1 MRTEKRKGRRGRGRE
16 KKNRLS
22 SFAVIV
28 VMIAF
33 IGIITF
39 QIQDLKK
46 VNAKKSEELNTK
58 QETFEKE
65 SERTKE
71 LEDQRV
77 YVQTKK
83 YIEEAAKK
91 LGFVYPDELILK
103 PKQD

>member
-1 MRTEKRKGRRGRGRE
+1 MRTEKRKGRRGRE

>member
-1 MRTEKRKGRRGRGRE
+1 MRTEKIRRKGKRRE
-16 KKNRLS
+16 NKNHLS
-22 SFAVIV
+22 CFAVIV
-28 VMIAF
+28 VMLVF

-39 QIQDLKK
+39 QIKDLEKI
-46 VNAKKSEELNTK
+46 NAQKTVEQNAK
-58 QETFEKE
+58 QETYEKE

-71 LEDQRV
+71 LEEQRV

-91 LGFVYPDELILK
+91 LGFVYPDELVLK

>member
-1 MRTEKRKGRRGRGRE
+1 MRTERKKRGKRRE
-16 KKNRLS
+16 SKNRLS
-22 SFAVIV
+22 CFAVIL
-28 VMIAF
+28 VMLAF

-39 QIQDLKK
+39 QIKDLKK
-46 VNAKKSEELNTK
+46 VNAEKTMELNAK
-58 QETFEKE
+58 QETYEKE

-71 LEDQRV
+71 LEEQRV

-91 LGFVYPDELILK
+91 LGFVYPDELVLK

>member
-1 MRTEKRKGRRGRGRE
+1 M
-16 KKNRLS
+16 
-22 SFAVIV
+22 IV
-28 VMIAF
+28 F

-39 QIQDLKK
+39 QIRDLEK
-46 VNAKKSEELNTK
+46 VNAQKSVELHTK
-58 QETFEKE
+58 QETYEKE

-71 LEDQRV
+71 LEEQRV

-103 PKQD
+103 PKQN

>member
-1 MRTEKRKGRRGRGRE
+1 MRTEKIRRKGKRRE
-16 KKNRLS
+16 AKNRLS
-22 SFAVIV
+22 CLAVIV

-39 QIQDLKK
+39 QIKDLEKL
-46 VNAKKSEELNTK
+46 NAEKTVEQSAK
-58 QETFEKE
+58 QEAYEKE

-91 LGFVYPDELILK
+91 LGFVYPDELVLK